1 MTDLTPPVPAAAAP
15 PGAAQPGA
23 AAAAPRGLRQ
33 LVTVAV
39 LSQAVEYFDF
49 FVYATAAAIYLGPL
63 FFSGLGGTAATLASF
78 LTLAVGFVARPL
90 GGAVAGHYGDR
101 HGRKPVL
108 AASTAIMGVAT
119 FLMGLLPTAA
129 TIGWV
134 APTLLVLLRLLQG
147 FALGGQWG
155 GASLLLTE
163 SAPTGRRGFLG
174 SFVQVGAQLGLM
186 AGISA
191 FLLLSFVFS
200 DAQMSAWGW
209 RIPFLS
215 GLVMIGIGLYI
226 HRAVE
231 DTPKFKELQASRPEP
246 DMPEQPPLTKVVREH
261 RRTILL
267 AGGAFVLPNA
277 VAFII
282 VSGVLDYGVRSL
294 HLAKAPLL
302 GVILAACVA
311 PLFFLPYFAHLSD
324 RVGRPKLF
332 IIGAVC
338 VAVWAWPMFA
348 MIDTANLWLV
358 FVAIFVCF
366 TVHSLMFGPQVA
378 LYSELFSTDVRFSGA
393 SLGYQVGSIFG
404 GGLAPLIT
412 AALLDATKASWSVA
426 AYMTALG
433 MISLL
438 SITALRRRANDAG
451 REDLA

>member
-1 MTDLTPPVPAAAAP
+1 MTDLTPPSPAAAVR
-15 PGAAQPGA
+15 PGVA
-23 AAAAPRGLRQ
+23 AATPPPRGLRR

-39 LSQAVEYFDF
+39 LAQAVEYFDF

-63 FFSGLGGTAATLASF
+63 FFSGLGDTAATLASF

-101 HGRKPVL
+101 YGRKPVL
-108 AASTAIMGVAT
+108 VASTAIMGVAT
-119 FLMGLLPTAA
+119 FLIGLLPTAS
-129 TIGWV
+129 TFGWV
-134 APTLLVLLRLLQG
+134 AAALLVVLRLLQG

-163 SAPTGRRGFLG
+163 SAPSGRRGFFG
-174 SFVQVGAQLGLM
+174 SFVQVGAQVGLM
-186 AGISA
+186 GGISA
-191 FLLLSFVFS
+191 FLVLSFVFS
-200 DAQMSAWGW
+200 DEQMIAWGW

-215 GLVMIGIGLYI
+215 GLFMIGIGLYI

-231 DTPKFKELQASRPEP
+231 DTPKFKELQATRPEP
-246 DMPEQPPLTKVVREH
+246 DEPEQPPLAKVIREH
-261 RRTILL
+261 WRTILL

-294 HLAKAPLL
+294 HLSRGPLL

-332 IIGAVC
+332 IIGAVG
-338 VAVWAWPMFA
+338 VALWAWPMFA
-348 MIDTANLWLV
+348 LIDTANLWLV
-358 FVAIFVCF
+358 FVALVVCF

-412 AALLDATKASWSVA
+412 AALLDATKTSWSVA
-426 AYMTALG
+426 AYMTVLG
-433 MISLL
+433 VISLL
-438 SITALRRRANDAG
+438 SIVALRRRANAAG
-451 REDLA
+451 RRELS

>member
-1 MTDLTPPVPAAAAP
+1 MTDLTPSAPAAAARPGAPTATP
-15 PGAAQPGA
+15 PG
-23 AAAAPRGLRQ
+23 GLRR

-39 LSQAVEYFDF
+39 LAQAVEYFDF
-49 FVYATAAAIYLGPL
+49 FVYATAAAIFLGPL
-63 FFSGLGGTAATLASF
+63 FFSGLGDTAATLASF

-101 HGRKPVL
+101 YGRKPMLV
-108 AASTAIMGVAT
+108 ASTVIMGVAT

-129 TIGWV
+129 TVGWV
-134 APTLLVLLRLLQG
+134 APALLVVLRLLQG

-186 AGISA
+186 GGISA
-191 FLLLSFVFS
+191 FLVLSFVFS

-231 DTPKFKELQASRPEP
+231 DTPKFKELQATRPES
-246 DMPEQPPLTKVVREH
+246 DVLEQPPLAKVVREH
-261 RRTILL
+261 WRTILL

-282 VSGVLDYGVRSL
+282 VSGILDYGVRSL
-294 HLAKAPLL
+294 NLARGPLL
-302 GVILAACVA
+302 GVILAAGIA
-311 PLFFLPYFAHLSD
+311 PLFFLPYFGHLSD
-324 RVGRPKLF
+324 RVGRPRLF
-332 IIGAVC
+332 IIGAIG
-338 VAVWAWPMFA
+338 VAAWAWPMFA
-348 MIDTANLWLV
+348 LIDTANLWLI
-358 FVAIFVCF
+358 FVALFVCF

-412 AALLDATKASWSVA
+412 AALLGATRASWSVA
-426 AYMTALG
+426 AYMTVLG
-433 MISLL
+433 VISLL
-438 SITALRRRANDAG
+438 SIMALRRRANAAG
-451 REDLA
+451 REELA

>member
-1 MTDLTPPVPAAAAP
+1 MSDLAPSAPAAAARPGAPAATP
-15 PGAAQPGA
+15 PG
-23 AAAAPRGLRQ
+23 GLRR
-33 LVTVAV
+33 LITVAV
-39 LSQAVEYFDF
+39 LAQAVEYFDF
-49 FVYATAAAIYLGPL
+49 FVYATAAAIFLGPL
-63 FFSGLGGTAATLASF
+63 FFSGLGDTAATLASF

-101 HGRKPVL
+101 YGRKPMLV
-108 AASTAIMGVAT
+108 ASTVIMGVAT

-129 TIGWV
+129 TVGWV
-134 APTLLVLLRLLQG
+134 APALLVVLRLLQG

-186 AGISA
+186 GGISA
-191 FLLLSFVFS
+191 FLVLSFVFS

-215 GLVMIGIGLYI
+215 GLVMIGVGLYI

-231 DTPKFKELQASRPEP
+231 DTPKFKELQATRPES
-246 DMPEQPPLTKVVREH
+246 DAPEQPPLAKVVREH
-261 RRTILL
+261 WRTILL

-282 VSGVLDYGVRSL
+282 VSGILDYGVRSL
-294 HLAKAPLL
+294 HLPRGSLL
-302 GVILAACVA
+302 GVILAAGIA

-324 RVGRPKLF
+324 RVGRPRLF
-332 IIGAVC
+332 IIGAIG
-338 VAVWAWPMFA
+338 VAAWAWPMFA
-348 MIDTANLWLV
+348 LIDTANLWLI
-358 FVAIFVCF
+358 FVALLVCF
-366 TVHSLMFGPQVA
+366 TVHSMMFGPQVA

-412 AALLDATKASWSVA
+412 AALLDATRASWSVA
-426 AYMTALG
+426 AYMTVLG
-433 MISLL
+433 VISLL
-438 SITALRRRANDAG
+438 SIMALRRRANAAG
-451 REDLA
+451 REELA

>member
-1 MTDLTPPVPAAAAP
+1 MSDPTPSAPAAAAR
-15 PGAAQPGA
+15 PGAPAT
-23 AAAAPRGLRQ
+23 APAGGLRR
-33 LVTVAV
+33 LITVAV
-39 LSQAVEYFDF
+39 LAQAVEYFDF
-49 FVYATAAAIYLGPL
+49 FVYATAAAIFLGPL
-63 FFSGLGGTAATLASF
+63 FFSGLGDTAATMASF

-101 HGRKPVL
+101 YGRKPMLV
-108 AASTAIMGVAT
+108 ASTAIMGVAT

-129 TIGWV
+129 TVGWV
-134 APTLLVLLRLLQG
+134 APALLVALRLLQG

-163 SAPTGRRGFLG
+163 SAPSARRGFFG

-186 AGISA
+186 GGISA
-191 FLLLSFVFS
+191 FMVLSFVLS

-231 DTPKFKELQASRPEP
+231 DTPKFKELQATRTERDVP
-246 DMPEQPPLTKVVREH
+246 DQPPLAKVIREH
-261 RRTILL
+261 WRTILL

-282 VSGVLDYGVRSL
+282 VSGILDYGVRSL
-294 HLAKAPLL
+294 HLARGPLL

-311 PLFFLPYFAHLSD
+311 PLYFLPYFAHLSD
-324 RVGRPKLF
+324 RVGRPRLF
-332 IIGAVC
+332 IIGAVG
-338 VAVWAWPMFA
+338 VAAWAWPMFA
-348 MIDTANLWLV
+348 LIDTANLWLIL
-358 FVAIFVCF
+358 VALLVCF
-366 TVHSLMFGPQVA
+366 TVHSMMFGPQVA

-412 AALLDATKASWSVA
+412 AALLDATAASWSVS
-426 AYMTALG
+426 AYMTVLG
-433 MISLL
+433 VISLL
-438 SITALRRRANDAG
+438 SITALRRRANAAA
-451 REDLA
+451 REELA